1 MDPNKTISV
10 EYRGRVAMLTICNE
24 KKLGALSHDE
34 YLALAVALN
43 EIGTRDEVVTTVLT
57 GTGRFYSAGADVTAT
72 REAPILHTPN
82 HCQWLQNYAALQ
94 LTITHAFS
102 HHPKILVVGLNGPAI
117 GFSAALIAWADFI
130 YCAPHA
136 YLFTPFSS
144 MGLVAEGG
152 ASSALARR
160 LGAARANEALLMGK
174 KMNAEVLKAC
184 GFVNEIFDV
193 GGSGSGSGSDGG
205 SGEDREQEARRRS
218 LCFRDRVL
226 KEVEEQLGEHLNG
239 ESILETKKLLRRL
252 NRPLDDAQNVQEIFA
267 GLDRFRRG
275 IPQEEFRKLA
285 SGAKRHKL

>member
-1 MDPNKTISV
+1 MNSNKTISV
-10 EYRGRVAMLTICNE
+10 EYRGRVAILTICNE

-34 YLALAVALN
+34 YSALAVALN
-43 EIGTRDEVVTTVLT
+43 EIATRDEVVTTVLT
-57 GTGRFYSAGADVTAT
+57 GTGWFYSAGADATAA
-72 REAPILHTPN
+72 REAPTLHTPN
-82 HCQWLQNYAALQ
+82 HCQWFQNYAALQ

-144 MGLVAEGG
+144 LGLVAEGG

-174 KMNAEVLKAC
+174 KMDAEVLKAC

-193 GGSGSGSGSDGG
+193 GGSGSGSGSGSRGG
-205 SGEDREQEARRRS
+205 DREQEARRRS

-239 ESILETKKLLRRL
+239 ESILEIKKLLRRL
-252 NRPLDDAQNVQEIFA
+252 DRPLDDAQNVQEIFA

-285 SGAKRHKL
+285 SGVKRHKL

>member
-1 MDPNKTISV
+1 
-10 EYRGRVAMLTICNE
+10 
-24 KKLGALSHDE
+24 
-34 YLALAVALN
+34 
-43 EIGTRDEVVTTVLT
+43 
-57 GTGRFYSAGADVTAT
+57 GADVIAT

-102 HHPKILVVGLNGPAI
+102 HHPEILVVGLNGPAI

-130 YCAPHA
+130 YCVPHA

-193 GGSGSGSGSDGG
+193 GGSGSGSDGG
-205 SGEDREQEARRRS
+205 SGEDREQEARRLS

-226 KEVEEQLGEHLNG
+226 REVEEQLGEHLNG

-252 NRPLDDAQNVQEIFA
+252 DRPLDDAQNVQEIFA

>member
-1 MDPNKTISV
+1 MDPNKTVSV
-10 EYRGRVAMLTICNE
+10 EYRGRVAILTICNE

-57 GTGRFYSAGADVTAT
+57 GTGRFYSAGADVTAA
-72 REAPILHTPN
+72 REAPSLHTPN

-102 HHPKILVVGLNGPAI
+102 HHPKILVVALNGPAI

-144 MGLVAEGG
+144 LGLVAEGG
-152 ASSALARR
+152 ASRALARR

-174 KMNAEVLKAC
+174 KIDAEVLKAC

-193 GGSGSGSGSDGG
+193 GGTGSGGG
-205 SGEDREQEARRRS
+205 DREQEARRRS

-239 ESILETKKLLRRL
+239 ESVLETKKLLRRSDG
-252 NRPLDDAQNVQEIFA
+252 PLDDAQSVQEIFT